1 MCGSWSA
8 SFCERFEEWQI
19 QILTGAF
26 TAINLYVLPTR
37 LARLEDVTSGWC
49 CGAGCV
55 RGCLSDEVVEGRS
68 LMAESY
74 DPASFDALPWGTRLT
89 VALLLITSTLAQYAN
104 QVFHLLY
111 WTYAAAT
118 HWPGDLWDNVFFML
132 SLATMLAGI
141 LVEGAADTALRKK
154 YPPGTFKPTAAHV
167 LTNWLFDLCCARRD
181 V

>member
-89 VALLLITSTLAQYAN
+89 VAP
-104 QVFHLLY
+104 V
-111 WTYAAAT
+111 
-118 HWPGDLWDNVFFML
+118 
-132 SLATMLAGI
+132 
-141 LVEGAADTALRKK
+141 TALRTQLGKGRGT
-154 YPPGTFKPTAAHV
+154 PGASSNPDRAEQP
-167 LTNWLFDLCCARRD
+167 
-181 V
+181 